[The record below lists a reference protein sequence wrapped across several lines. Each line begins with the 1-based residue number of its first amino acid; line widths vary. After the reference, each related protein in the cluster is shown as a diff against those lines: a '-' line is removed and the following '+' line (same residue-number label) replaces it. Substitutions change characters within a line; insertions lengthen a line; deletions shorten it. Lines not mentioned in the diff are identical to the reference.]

1 MSKKLFESFFRPFIC
16 RDCRAR
22 IATSSPKLRRTVVD
36 LPKGQQVINNAE
48 AVDRRV
54 QALGGK
60 DKLAKLYTHF
70 PLKQNERLL
79 TPTAFSEEFQR
90 QWERM
95 PAEERQKQDIAVYGM
110 EPHGSLHYSHA
121 YCDR

>member
-1 MSKKLFESFFRPFIC
+1 MSKKLLESFFRPFIC

-22 IATSSPKLRRTVVD
+22 LATSPPKLRRTIVD

-48 AVDRRV
+48 AVERRV

-60 DKLAKLYTHF
+60 DELAKLYTHF
-70 PLKQNERLL
+70 PLRNHERMLS
-79 TPTAFSEEFQR
+79 PNAFSEEYKR

-95 PAEERQKQDIAVYGM
+95 PAEKRQKQEIAVYGM
-110 EPHGSLHYSHA
+110 DRPELLYNHHA